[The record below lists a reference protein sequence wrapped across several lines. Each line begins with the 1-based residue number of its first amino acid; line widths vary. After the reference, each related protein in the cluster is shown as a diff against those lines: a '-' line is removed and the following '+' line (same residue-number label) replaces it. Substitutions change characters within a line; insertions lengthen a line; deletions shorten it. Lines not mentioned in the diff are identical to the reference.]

1 MYTVQWMHVCFH
13 NFNIKLQLNVK
24 ARCLLLQ
31 GMDVQN
37 WESILKEFILVYTV
51 ATLRWC
57 MIYFS
62 TPMCGKAGLR
72 TIISLWLRWRYSLPC
87 MQFTCSSLPRWVKGL
102 NTTDGQQLEFYS
114 KFCLLIWV
122 ATCQKT
128 HSNRMDMIHTY
139 TNISLQPRNEQ
150 HDIEQIVCMCLQ
162 LKS

>member
-13 NFNIKLQLNVK
+13 NFSIKLQLNVK

-37 WESILKEFILVYTV
+37 WKSILKEFILVYTV

-57 MIYFS
+57 MIYFP
-62 TPMCGKAGLR
+62 TPMCSKAGLR

-87 MQFTCSSLPRWVKGL
+87 MQFTCSSLPLCWMSIQWCVKGL

-114 KFCLLIWV
+114 KFCLLQNMGGYLLED
-122 ATCQKT
+122 TFKQ
-128 HSNRMDMIHTY
+128 NG
-139 TNISLQPRNEQ
+139 
-150 HDIEQIVCMCLQ
+150 HDSHVH
-162 LKS
+162 